1 MAFVASGQ
9 GSTTHVVLAPSINA
23 SPSALADRPFT
34 TSDTRR
40 AGVRPEA
47 TYWST
52 GTWITAYPSYYE
64 FDGQENVEGMATDRS
79 GDLFVANSVAGT
91 IEEYPPGGAA
101 NPTNTLIDP
110 GQAPMSVAVCPDGT
124 IYAANRTPEYG
135 TPLVT
140 VYEPGASSPTT
151 TFTQPGAAIVW
162 TVACDRESN
171 VYVSWTQSEPP
182 SPQFIV
188 KYAPGGVNGVTLKA
202 APNPLTFMID
212 FAVDN
217 KGVLAM
223 LVYDQSS
230 GYGEVDF
237 ISQNKT
243 KPERVISG
251 LDNPHQLA
259 FDADSQDLVW
269 TTQTVFYPPLD
280 TPYPQVVEYT
290 RSGRE
295 VLNLAQQFT
304 TYGIASG
311 VLPKQR

>member
-1 MAFVASGQ
+1 
-9 GSTTHVVLAPSINA
+9 
-23 SPSALADRPFT
+23 
-34 TSDTRR
+34 
-40 AGVRPEA
+40 
-47 TYWST
+47 
-52 GTWITAYPSYYE
+52 
-64 FDGQENVEGMATDRS
+64 
-79 GDLFVANSVAGT
+79 
-91 IEEYPPGGAA
+91 
-101 NPTNTLIDP
+101 
-110 GQAPMSVAVCPDGT
+110 
-124 IYAANRTPEYG
+124 
-135 TPLVT
+135 
-140 VYEPGASSPTT
+140 
-151 TFTQPGAAIVW
+151 
-162 TVACDRESN
+162 
-171 VYVSWTQSEPP
+171 
-182 SPQFIV
+182 
-188 KYAPGGVNGVTLKA
+188 
-202 APNPLTFMID
+202 MID

-280 TPYPQVVEYT
+280 TPYPQVVEYA